1 LALTRRSAKRLK
13 GNGMSASRSDGHD
26 GDLKARFDRIIAD
39 AAARKLTAQDL
50 VLTSMREAILT
61 AALPPGTRL
70 RQEKLAE
77 VFGTSRI
84 PVREALRALEYEG
97 LVSSLPYRGFTVT
110 ELDADDI
117 EEVYDLRIVLESH
130 AVRLAVPLMTDEDL
144 QTLEELYAEM
154 TAAEPGDA
162 QLAARERFYI
172 KLYSMTGRHR
182 LVALISRLR
191 QEVARS
197 LRWPTL
203 QHAPEHHEQFFEAIR
218 AGDVD
223 RAASQL
229 ASHYRRVAILIR
241 RYLRDA
247 SATQRDAQRPAS
259 AHTDSDGTTRI
270 SRTATKRRK
279 GDHAVGG

>member
-1 LALTRRSAKRLK
+1 MAVTAPSAEGDGTALRARL
-13 GNGMSASRSDGHD
+13 
-26 GDLKARFDRIIAD
+26 DRIIAE

-77 VFGTSRI
+77 AFGTSRI

-97 LVSSLPYRGFTVT
+97 LVTSLPYRGFTVT

-117 EEVYDLRIVLESH
+117 EEVYDLRVLLESH
-130 AVRLAVPLMTDEDL
+130 AVRLAVPLITDEDL
-144 QTLEELYAEM
+144 AALERLYAEM
-154 TAAEPGDA
+154 RDAEQGDQ

-172 KLYSMTGRHR
+172 RLYSISGRPR
-182 LVALISRLR
+182 LVSLIARLR
-191 QEVARS
+191 KEVARS

-218 AGDVD
+218 SGDAD
-223 RAASQL
+223 GAASRL
-229 ASHYRRVAILIR
+229 ANHYRRVATLIR

-247 SATQRDAQRPAS
+247 AVTARRPPREAG
-259 AHTDSDGTTRI
+259 DGVTAGPARRVKRES
-270 SRTATKRRK
+270 SRR
-279 GDHAVGG
+279 